1 MSRVTISGATR
12 SSDGSAATIAS
23 TVARLPMTSVL
34 PFLEAVL
41 QRVQGRPARVA
52 SLASWMR
59 ALLAQHA
66 AYLMG
71 CPQLLPMLTPL
82 YQLIEERV
90 SACAS
95 LPLPFAHWLL
105 ELALSQT

>member
-1 MSRVTISGATR
+1 
-12 SSDGSAATIAS
+12 
-23 TVARLPMTSVL
+23 MTSVL

-66 AYLMG
+66 AYLMS

-82 YQLIEERV
+82 YQLIEERL
-90 SACAS
+90 AAFK
-95 LPLPFAHWLL
+95 PLLKL
-105 ELALSQT
+105 VGRMQMLQ